1 MSRGQATARA
11 TLYPALFVD
20 KPGDYRHG
28 DTIAYVNR
36 AEYLPLFE
44 AASDLLAALV
54 QIRDGAYDN
63 AHDPKAASRI
73 AAEVIRKVGIP
84 V

>member
-1 MSRGQATARA
+1 
-11 TLYPALFVD
+11 
-20 KPGDYRHG
+20 
-28 DTIAYVNR
+28 
-36 AEYLPLFE
+36 
-44 AASDLLAALV
+44 LAALV